1 VFFFQAPM
9 SRPPSCLPALAA
21 ASLVALHAAPAA
33 AFERDAVAAP
43 AASAPAGVAAPQARA
58 ALTDR
63 LIIKYRSAAA
73 APAPAAAARL
83 RAEAALQ
90 RHGTKLT
97 HLRRLADGAHVFQ
110 LDRPLAEEALRRVG
124 EELRNGDADVEYV
137 EPDALMQPQL
147 VPNDARFAQQWDLH
161 EATAGIRAPTAWEK
175 STGAGVVVAV
185 IDTGVRPH
193 PDLVKNLLPG
203 RDFIADTFIARDGN
217 GRDADPADPG
227 DWVTAGQCATGSL
240 AADCSWPGTHVSGT
254 IAAVTNNSVGVSGVA
269 FGAKVV
275 PVRALGRCGGYTSDL
290 ADGMIW
296 AAGGTVSGVPAN
308 ANPAKVLNLSLGATA
323 ACSTTY
329 QNAVTIARNF
339 GATVVVAA
347 GNTAIDAVNFAPAN
361 CTGVVAVAAVNRS
374 GGRASYSNYGTL
386 VDLAAPGGDAT
397 AGVLSTLNSG
407 TTVPASDNYVNY
419 MGTSMAAPHVA
430 ATAAL
435 MLSLNPLLTPDQV
448 ESRLK
453 ASVRAFA
460 ATCSG
465 CGTGILDANMA
476 VDSAGTAPA
485 ITNVAEAE
493 ANDSIAT
500 AQVLGAPLPVSV
512 SGTISKLAD
521 KDVYK
526 VDIPV
531 GGSILARLRSNASSN
546 YDLVAF
552 DAATGTQLAASN
564 VAGANADQVILNNTG
579 SNVLTVAVQVS
590 RVSGLTGASGTY
602 TLYVSPNN

>member
-1 VFFFQAPM
+1 M
-9 SRPPSCLPALAA
+9 SKHFKPSASLLALAA
-21 ASLVALHAAPAA
+21 ATFITLQAAPAA
-33 AFERDAVAAP
+33 AFVSS
-43 AASAPAGVAAPQARA
+43 ASAGDTAE
-58 ALTDR
+58 LTDR
-63 LIIKYRSAAA
+63 LIVKYRSATEA
-73 APAPAAAARL
+73 APSEAAKG
-83 RAEAALQ
+83 RAMAALQ
-90 RHGTKLT
+90 GRGAKLGY
-97 HLRRLADGAHVFQ
+97 LRRMGNGAHVFK
-110 LDRPLAEEALRRVG
+110 LDKALSAA
-124 EELRNGDADVEYV
+124 ELRQVAKELRAGDADIEYV
-137 EPDALMQPQL
+137 EPDLVMQPQFT
-147 VPNDARFAQQWDLH
+147 PNDPSYAQQWH
-161 EATAGIRAPTAWEK
+161 YFESTAGINAPAAWEK

-193 PDLVKNLLPG
+193 ADLAANLLPG
-203 RDFIADTFIARDGN
+203 YDFISDATLVSNDGT
-217 GRDADPADPG
+217 GRDTDPADPG
-227 DWVTAGQCATGSL
+227 DWVTAGQCATGS
-240 AADCSWPGTHVSGT
+240 AAANSSWHGTHVSGT

-269 FGAKVV
+269 FDAKVL
-275 PVRALGRCGGYTSDL
+275 PVRALGRCGGYTSDI

-347 GNTAIDAVNFAPAN
+347 GNKAIDAVNFAPAN
-361 CTGVVAVAAVNRS
+361 CTGVVVVAAVNRS
-374 GGRASYSNYGTL
+374 GGRASYSDYGTL
-386 VDLAAPGGDAT
+386 VDLAAPGGDT
-397 AGVLSTLNSG
+397 NAGVLSTLNAG
-407 TTVPASDNYVNY
+407 TTVPAGDNYVNY

-453 ASVRAFA
+453 ASVRAFP

-476 VDSAGTAPA
+476 VDAAGTAPA
-485 ITNVAEAE
+485 ITSVAEAE
-493 ANDSIAT
+493 ANDSIAA
-500 AQVLGAPLPVSV
+500 AQVLGAALPVSV

-521 KDVYK
+521 KDLYK

-531 GGSILARLRSNASSN
+531 GGSILARLRPNASSN

-564 VAGANADQVILNNTG
+564 QTGALADQVILSNTG
-579 SNVLTVAVQVS
+579 SNVLTVALQVS

-602 TLYVSPNN
+602 SLYVSPNN